1 MTQTTQVSTNNVPTN
16 NQHLIDWVGNIANLT
31 KPDNIHWCDGSEQE
45 REMLI
50 NVLLENK
57 TVVKLNQDLR
67 PDSYLAF
74 SDPSD
79 VARVEDRTFICS
91 KKEIDAGPTNNWM
104 DPEKMQN
111 ILLEKFDGSMAGRTM
126 YVVPFSMGPL
136 GSKTKLYWS

>member
-91 KKEIDAGPTNNWM
+91 KK
-104 DPEKMQN
+104 KLMQVLQ
-111 ILLEKFDGSMAGRTM
+111 IIGWIQKKCRI
-126 YVVPFSMGPL
+126 YC
-136 GSKTKLYWS
+136 

>member
-111 ILLEKFDGSMAGRTM
+111 ILLEKFDGSMAGR
-126 YVVPFSMGPL
+126 L
-136 GSKTKLYWS
+136 